1 MTDSNLTLK
10 FDKIDDSNESYLLTF
25 LGTLTIQLGFQL
37 ILRYMERINRTKNLL
52 EVFVNQEVKNADI
65 SKKPVKMSYQNSP
78 IHISS
83 ISKMLDTC
91 MKCVSEVSRSGRHL
105 DLPKISALLKECGYE
120 FDITEHLSRKD
131 VNARKTIVVAL
142 ITAVVS
148 AISMASSEG
157 TVSGATCATV
167 AIGLF
172 GTRAV
177 DTIEAARPL
186 MYGEV
191 GIRTSKDVIDVCKK
205 WLQVYKGLEIIQKTK
220 YELPALEYKLL
231 KKIVYTVGETLRFT
245 GMALRSYSSYM

>member
-1 MTDSNLTLK
+1 MKDSNLTLK
-10 FDKIDDSNESYLLTF
+10 FDKIDQSNESYLLTF

-37 ILRYMERINRTKNLL
+37 ILKYLERTSRTKNILD
-52 EVFVNQEVKNADI
+52 VFVNQPVKINDI
-65 SKKPVKMSYQNSP
+65 SKKPVRMAYQNSP

-91 MKCVSEVSRSGRHL
+91 MKCVTEVSRSGKHL
-105 DLPKISALLKECGYE
+105 DLLKISALLKECGYE
-120 FDITEHLSRKD
+120 FDVTEHLSRKD
-131 VNARKTIVVAL
+131 VNSRKTMVVAL

-191 GIRTSKDVIDVCKK
+191 GIRTTKDVVDVCKK
-205 WLQVYKGLEIIQKTK
+205 WLLVYKGLESIQEIK

-231 KKIVYTVGETLRFT
+231 KKIIYTVGETLRFT